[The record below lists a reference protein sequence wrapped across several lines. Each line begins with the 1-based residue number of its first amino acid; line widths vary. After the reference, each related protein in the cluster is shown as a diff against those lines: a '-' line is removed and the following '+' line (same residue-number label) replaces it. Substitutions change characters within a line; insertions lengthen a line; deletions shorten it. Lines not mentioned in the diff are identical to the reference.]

1 MVDEEAGEVRHYCHS
16 ARREEKEKGIN
27 RRFCERFEAGLAK
40 LAAGLAS
47 PRGEKRPAL
56 IQERIGKLKQR
67 SFGVGRH
74 YAVTQETNPEGT
86 VVTGLAWEQ
95 QPVAGT
101 MLTDP
106 GVYCLRSSGP
116 ETAQSA

>member
-1 MVDEEAGEVRHYCHS
+1 MRKVVDAEVGEVRLYCHS

-40 LAAGLAS
+40 LAVGLAS

-67 SFGVGRH
+67 SFGVRRH
-74 YAVTQETNPEGT
+74 YPIFLSCPHKNCCKLSTGAGLRLNRRVTRW
-86 VVTGLAWEQ
+86 VKWHFWKKHW
-95 QPVAGT
+95 
-101 MLTDP
+101 
-106 GVYCLRSSGP
+106 
-116 ETAQSA
+116 